1 MKKLLIVLA
10 LALSSSLFI
19 SCDEREDLKKEIAQL
34 KSQRDNLIDRNSE
47 LQTIKN
53 SRESEIDELSK
64 EVTTLHIY
72 KQGRTPKY
80 ILKLKLKQL
89 HFSLSISKHLKD
101 SMNAIEF
108 EMPVDKE
115 FYDSVGVGSEIVDSF
130 RVGSLLLSG
139 SLGDWEMTVKDK
151 EIR

>member
-1 MKKLLIVLA
+1 MKKLLIVLV
-10 LALSSSLFI
+10 LALSLV
-19 SCDEREDLKKEIAQL
+19 SCDEKGDLQKEIAQL
-34 KSQRDNLIDRNSE
+34 KSQRDNLIDINSE
-47 LQTIKN
+47 LQSIKTA
-53 SRESEIDELSK
+53 RENEIESLSK
-64 EVTTLHIY
+64 DVTTLNIY

-80 ILKLKLKQL
+80 VLKLKLKQS
-89 HFSLSISKHLKD
+89 HISLSITKHIKD

-115 FYDSVGVGSEIVDSF
+115 FYDNVNVGSEIVDSF

-139 SLGDWEMTVKDK
+139 SLGDWRMTVVDK